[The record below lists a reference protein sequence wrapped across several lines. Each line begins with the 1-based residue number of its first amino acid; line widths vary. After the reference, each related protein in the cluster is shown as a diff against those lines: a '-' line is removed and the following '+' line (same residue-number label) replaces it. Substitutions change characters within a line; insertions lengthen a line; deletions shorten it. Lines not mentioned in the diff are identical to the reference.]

1 MNKAVREAL
10 PREATPM
17 PETIG
22 TITNIKL
29 STFLAGTVNAFDT
42 CMVTLRETGTG
53 VSWVFLLWNSR
64 DDAPGVERIRETQ
77 RLALAREAAFQNATV
92 HLFTE
97 IDSSIVD
104 DIQVDFPTPPV
115 LEVGTFAWGYNGDG
129 QLGDGTTLDSNLPEL
144 VRSLSWAKSVAAG
157 YTHSLALKSDG
168 TVSAWGSNFAGGL
181 GDGSIVDHL
190 TPVDVLGLSGIV
202 SIAAEYGYSAAVKSD
217 GTVWAWGLNNVG
229 QLGDGSTVNRDVPVQ
244 AQNLTDVVAI
254 AADEGNL
261 ALKSD
266 GTVWA
271 WGGGAPTLVPNLSG
285 IRAISAKGG
294 HSLALDSGG
303 VVWAWGSNAFGE
315 LGDGTTTNRD
325 TPAPVLNLSGI
336 RSIAAGQVHSL
347 AIGDDGTV
355 WAWGWNASGQLGDGT
370 TTDRHTPV
378 QVQDLT
384 GVIAIAG
391 GGVHSLALRDDG
403 TVWAWGDNGDSELGD
418 GTFANRLTPVQVKGL
433 IEVMAI
439 DAYYQSLA
447 IGAAVGLPAPR
458 ALERMATHPARSG
471 DLQIEGFTVRQGG
484 SPSRRRPGRVNV

>member
-1 MNKAVREAL
+1 
-10 PREATPM
+10 M

-22 TITNIKL
+22 TIASIKL
-29 STFLAGTVNAFDT
+29 SSFLADSVNAFDT
-42 CMVTLRETGTG
+42 CMITLLEAGTG
-53 VSWVFLLWNSR
+53 ASWLFLLWNSR
-64 DDAPGVERIRETQ
+64 DDAPAVERVRETQ

-97 IDSSIVD
+97 IESSIVD

-115 LEVGTFAWGYNGDG
+115 LEIGMFAWGYNANG
-129 QLGDGTTLDSNLPEL
+129 QLGDGTTLDRNLPEL
-144 VRSLSWAKSVAAG
+144 VPNLGAVKSLTAG
-157 YTHSLALKSDG
+157 SQHTLALRSDG
-168 TVSAWGSNFAGGL
+168 AVWAWGSNFAGAL
-181 GDGSIVDHL
+181 GDGSTVDRL
-190 TPVDVLGLSGIV
+190 TPVEVLGLSGVIAL
-202 SIAAEYGYSAAVKSD
+202 AAEEGYSVALKSD
-217 GTVWAWGLNNVG
+217 GTVWAWGWNNVG
-229 QLGDGSTVNRDVPVQ
+229 QLGDGSTVNRDAPVQ
-244 AQNLTDVVAI
+244 AQNLTDIVAI

-303 VVWAWGSNAFGE
+303 GVWAWGSNIFGE
-315 LGDGTTTNRD
+315 LGDGTTTDRN
-325 TPAPVLNLSGI
+325 TPAPVLNLTGI
-336 RSIAAGQVHSL
+336 KAISAGQVHSL

-378 QVQDLT
+378 QVQGLA
-384 GVIAIAG
+384 GVIAIAA

-418 GTFANRLTPVQVKGL
+418 GTYANSLTPVQVKGL
-433 IEVMAI
+433 VDITAI
-439 DAYYQSLA
+439 DAWYQSLA
-447 IGAAVGLPAPR
+447 IGAAAGLNALR
-458 ALERMATHPARSG
+458 ALDRLAVNPARAG
-471 DLQIEGFTVRQGG
+471 DLQINGFTVR
-484 SPSRRRPGRVNV
+484 PAARRGADPGE